1 MIEKIALNIVTQ
13 MEEKGLIGNS
23 DKKFYEYALITLIER
38 VVTVGSI
45 LIIGECYKRLLF
57 ISLFLLFFFFLRERT
72 GGYHAEKFWHCYFMT
87 NMTCIIVI
95 KMADILA
102 ENLIF
107 TYVILVISAILIL
120 GIGAVNHPNIAM
132 NKKELKQTKSVARK
146 NVMLE
151 MIVIVMI
158 SGLNISK
165 LYVSYLSMSIIL
177 CAFLLCTQLSQLI
190 FPNKA

>member
-1 MIEKIALNIVTQ
+1 
-13 MEEKGLIGNS
+13 
-23 DKKFYEYALITLIER
+23 
-38 VVTVGSI
+38 
-45 LIIGECYKRLLF
+45 
-57 ISLFLLFFFFLRERT
+57 
-72 GGYHAEKFWHCYFMT
+72 MT